1 MWADIVDTGRTWLHR
16 FTHRLG
22 EGGHMQPSSL
32 KKERLAQASINLDLP
47 SIVSL
52 LPYESVD
59 EDLLFINKRSMGFGL
74 HVMPAAGAD
83 EALVKSM
90 AELIKNKLPVGVDC
104 TVMLH
109 KHHYVSSMIEH
120 GFDPMMNQ
128 GGIYQQLA
136 QMSEKYQLK
145 AAIEGYPNGRN
156 IAAKL
161 SDYRVYLFFSQRL
174 GADAS
179 LHLTNLRTN
188 IESELNVAGL
198 AHARLERND
207 FLVLMRTLLCP
218 QLENMDWP
226 EFHLD
231 ASSPL
236 SHAIPSGNSL
246 FSAHDLSVDC
256 EGSDADGH
264 PFKTRIIN
272 CHIEKWPD
280 ELALWQTPDLFA
292 NLLRPEHGIPC
303 SFLISLTI
311 RGVSQDKMI
320 ARAKSRAKSL
330 NANANAIQLFL
341 NPSARDEGQAWNF
354 IHEESSRDN
363 LSLLPTFYNLML
375 FTTPDKERE
384 VVAKAIGSYRQLGFE
399 LQQSRATQWVRYL
412 ASLPFFMTEGFFK
425 DFEALGLIKTMT
437 HYNIANL
444 MPIVADMKGSRS
456 GLLLPTHRHQLFFLD
471 TFDNKNLP
479 ITNFNF
485 LTVGSSGAGKSMFQQ
500 AQILS
505 GLAQGEITYVIDLGQ
520 SYKHLC
526 ELVGGTYIDVANIT
540 LNPFT
545 LFDFDGKTEIKTGD
559 GRLDEV
565 ADNIQI
571 RDLLAIMASPH
582 VPICDVQKSYL
593 LDAATACWQE
603 KGRASCMDD
612 VLDALRAR
620 LATRESQDD
629 ARLNDL
635 VILLK
640 KYGRDGL
647 YGHLFNG
654 DTPFVNQSK
663 LVVFEMGGF
672 QNNPDLL
679 TIVMFVMIVII
690 QGQFYQTDRR
700 LKKRCIID
708 EAWRFLTEGS
718 NPIAA
723 NFIEQGFRTARKH
736 NGGFGV
742 ITQYLLDTEKTIQG
756 QAIAASSDIKIIM
769 RQGNFKDYVA
779 AYPNRFNVFQ
789 QKMIESFGD
798 VVGAG
803 FSNLMIEAGNTYSF
817 HRYFADPYT
826 RLLFSSSGEE
836 FGAIEAKMAAGI
848 SLSDAIHQVLQEKV

>member
-1 MWADIVDTGRTWLHR
+1 MWGDLIDTGRSWLHR
-16 FTHRLG
+16 VAHLLG
-22 EGGHMQPSSL
+22 EGGHMMPGSL
-32 KKERLAQASINLDLP
+32 KKERLAQASVNLDLP

-59 EDLLFINKRSMGFGL
+59 EDLLFFNKRSLGFGL
-74 HVMPAAGAD
+74 HVIPATGAD
-83 EALVKSM
+83 EALVQSM

-109 KHHYVSSMIEH
+109 KHHYVSAAIER
-120 GFDPMMNQ
+120 GFDPMMQQ
-128 GGIYQQLA
+128 GGICQQLA
-136 QMSEKYQLK
+136 QMSERYHLK
-145 AAIEGYPNGRN
+145 AAVDGYPNGRN

-161 SDYRVYLFFSQRL
+161 SDYRVYLFFSMRH
-174 GADAS
+174 ATDAS
-179 LHLTNLRTN
+179 LYLNNLRSN

-198 AHARLERND
+198 AHARLERQH
-207 FLVLMRTLLCP
+207 FLVLMRTLICP
-218 QLENMDWP
+218 QLESMDWP
-226 EFHLD
+226 EIEHDESL
-231 ASSPL
+231 PL

-246 FSAHDLSVDC
+246 FSVHDLSVDC
-256 EGSDADGH
+256 EGSDVDGD

-272 CHIEKWPD
+272 CHIEKWPE
-280 ELALWQTPDLFA
+280 ELGLWQTPDLFA

-303 SFLISLTI
+303 SFLVSLTM
-311 RGVSQDKMI
+311 RGVNQDKMI
-320 ARAKSRAKSL
+320 AKAKNRAKSL

-341 NPSARDEGQAWNF
+341 NPGARDEGQDWNF
-354 IHEESSRDN
+354 IHEETSRDN
-363 LSLLPTFYNLML
+363 VSLLPAFYNVML
-375 FTTPDKERE
+375 FTSPDKERE

-425 DFEALGLIKTMT
+425 DFEVLGLIKTMT

-444 MPIVADMKGSRS
+444 MPIVADVKGSRT

-471 TFDNKNLP
+471 TFDNQNLP

-505 GLAQGEITYVIDLGQ
+505 GLALGELTYVIDLGQ

-526 ELVGGTYIDVANIT
+526 ELVGGTYVDVANIT

-545 LFDFDGKTEIKTGD
+545 LFDFDGNTELKTGD

-565 ADNIQI
+565 ANNIQI

-582 VPICDVQKSYL
+582 VPVCDVQKSYL
-593 LDAATACWQE
+593 LDAATMCWQK
-603 KGRASCMDD
+603 KGRKACMDD

-620 LATRESQDD
+620 LATREAQAD

-679 TIVMFVMIVII
+679 MIVMFVMIVII

-723 NFIEQGFRTARKH
+723 NFIEQGFRTARKY

-779 AYPNRFNVFQ
+779 AYPNRFNAFQ

-836 FGAIEAKMAAGI
+836 FGAIEAKIAAGVA
-848 SLSDAIHQVLQEKV
+848 LSDAIHQVLQEKA